1 MVFPTSGVVT
11 TVKGFEIIVI
21 GGLGSIPGALIA
33 GVLLGVVESLGASFI
48 SAPYQNVYGFLL
60 VVLVLLV
67 RPTGLFGERVAQAL
81 GRAVGAARAT
91 RDLVKRFGGLLAT
104 GGVDL
109 TIEPGEIRGLI
120 GPNGAGKTTLV
131 NLIAGLYPPDGG
143 DIRLD
148 GQSLAGLKP
157 HEIARRGL
165 VRSFQVSKLFGNMSL
180 RENLLLPALAKSGS
194 ADFAAADV
202 RATRFLELTRL
213 APLANAPAKTLSGGQ
228 RALLQVAA
236 GFMAPGIK
244 CYVLDEP
251 FAGINPT

>member
-1 MVFPTSGVVT
+1 VA
-11 TVKGFEIIVI
+11 
-21 GGLGSIPGALIA
+21 AL
-33 GVLLGVVESLGASFI
+33 LE
-48 SAPYQNVYGFLL
+48 
-60 VVLVLLV
+60 
-67 RPTGLFGERVAQAL
+67 
-81 GRAVGAARAT
+81 T
-91 RDLVKRFGGLLAT
+91 RDLVKRFGGLIAT

-109 TIEPGEIRGLI
+109 AIEPGEIRGLI

-143 DIRLD
+143 DIRLA

-180 RENLLLPALAKSGS
+180 RENLLLPALAQSND
-194 ADFAAADV
+194 ADFAAAQE

-213 APLANAPAKTLSGGQ
+213 TSLADAPAKTLSGGQ

-236 GFMAPGIK
+236 GFMAPGLK
-244 CYVLDEP
+244 CYLLDEP
-251 FAGINPT
+251 FAGINPTIKDAIIELIEQENRRGITFIIVSHEMAVVRRLCRRVTVLVEGRVAAEGTLDEVAARGDVLAAYLGRGWT